1 MNLIRA
7 DRDAILRPLQMVSGI
22 VERRGTLP
30 ILSHVLISKTG
41 PQISLLSTDIE
52 IQVRTEHQ
60 LSEGLDN
67 VSTTVNAKKLVDIL
81 RSLPT
86 TGEVELTLDQNK
98 LHIRQAKT
106 KFALQTLTAE
116 EFPTVTEADVYP
128 TRVVMRHRQL
138 KRLIQLVHFS
148 MASQDIRYYLNG
160 MLLMVEATALRTVT
174 TDGHRL
180 AYAGLSLN
188 QLPEDEAPTIT
199 TDTGAEVI
207 IPRKAIME
215 LQKLLEDTDD
225 LVEISI
231 SPTLIKFNLGH
242 IEILSKLIDGKFPDF
257 QRVIPKSTAHR
268 ITVLREILLGSLQR
282 AAIMTNDKFKG
293 VRVKLTEHTMSISSN
308 NAEQEEAHDELEVDY
323 IGGEMEIGFNVQY
336 LLDVLGNL
344 KSTSVTLGLQD
355 SNSSAVLTT
364 ESEPE
369 FTYVVMPMRI

>member
-41 PQISLLSTDIE
+41 PTISLLSTDIE
-52 IQVRTEHQ
+52 IQVRSEHQ
-60 LSEGLDN
+60 LGEGEN
-67 VSTTVNAKKLVDIL
+67 STSTTVNAKKLVDIL

-106 KFALQTLTAE
+106 KFALQTLAAD
-116 EFPTVTEADVYP
+116 EFPTVTEANTYP
-128 TRVVMRHRQL
+128 TRVVMRQRQL

-160 MLLMVEATALRTVT
+160 MLLVVEPTALHTVT

-180 AYAGLSLN
+180 AYAGLNTANLGK
-188 QLPEDEAPTIT
+188 DEAPAIST
-199 TDTGAEVI
+199 TGSSEVI
-207 IPRKAIME
+207 IPRKAVIE

-225 LVEISI
+225 HVEIDI
-231 SPTLIKFNLGH
+231 SPTLIKFNLGNV
-242 IEILSKLIDGKFPDF
+242 EILSKIIDGKFPDY
-257 QRVIPKSTAHR
+257 QRVIPKNTQYR
-268 ITVLREILLGSLQR
+268 ITTLREILLGSLQR
-282 AAIMTNDKFKG
+282 AAIMTTDKFKG
-293 VRVKLTEHTMSISSN
+293 VRVKLEQNAMNISAN
-308 NAEQEEAHDELEVDY
+308 NAEQEEATDELDIEYTGETLEV
-323 IGGEMEIGFNVQY
+323 GFNVQY
-336 LLDVLGNL
+336 LLDVIGNL
-344 KSTSVTLGLQD
+344 KSTSITLGLQD